1 MEFPATLDVEALL
14 APHRAKYGDGNVAA
28 VMTVSGPFVF
38 RGPDEIELARF
49 EDAAKKSG
57 RIAACKILCIITVVS
72 CDRVVMGETI
82 AKKPGIATTCADE
95 ILSLAGVDAN
105 AEVKK

>member
-1 MEFPATLDVEALL
+1 MDFPADLDVEALL
-14 APHRAKYGDGNVAA
+14 EPHRARYGAGNVVAI
-28 VMTVSGPFVF
+28 MTISGPFVF

-49 EDAAKKSG
+49 EDSARKSG
-57 RIAACKILCIITVVS
+57 RLAGCKQLCILTVVS

-95 ILSLAGVDAN
+95 ILALAGVDAS
-105 AEVKK
+105 AGVKK